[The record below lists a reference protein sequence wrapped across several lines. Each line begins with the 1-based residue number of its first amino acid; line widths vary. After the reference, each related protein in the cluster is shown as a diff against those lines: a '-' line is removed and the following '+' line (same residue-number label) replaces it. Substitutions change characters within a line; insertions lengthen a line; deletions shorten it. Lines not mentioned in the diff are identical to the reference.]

1 MRKVRSDK
9 YLLAV
14 LFAVLVFGVNSNCQV
29 HRISA
34 GFNFASGVEFNHGET
49 GNPGLTF
56 KTWIAVNKPSTLHIV
71 PSVTAY
77 NRYKLETGY
86 SIMTNYMFQGDL
98 DLQFTFFQEGTVK
111 AVALAGGN
119 YTYLSS
125 YYEPLSTN
133 ANETITDE
141 KDYAFGGNLGAG
153 LELQMAPKWDFNVS
167 VKYLFSKYPQFIVS
181 AQAVYFFKVRRKA
194 YRR

>member
-1 MRKVRSDK
+1 MRKFGLDK

-14 LFAVLVFGVNSNCQV
+14 LLSVLVFGVDSNCQV

-56 KTWIAVNKPSTLHIV
+56 KTWIAVNKPSTLHVI

-86 SIMTNYMFQGDL
+86 SIMTNNMFQGDL

-111 AVALAGGN
+111 AVAFGGGN

-125 YYEPLSTN
+125 YYESLSEN
-133 ANETITDE
+133 GNEAIGDE
-141 KDYAFGGNLGAG
+141 KDYAFGGNIGAG

-167 VKYLFSKYPQFIVS
+167 AKYLFSKYPQFIIS
-181 AQAVYFFKVRRKA
+181 AQVVYFFKVRRKA

>member
-1 MRKVRSDK
+1 MDK

-14 LFAVLVFGVNSNCQV
+14 LFSVLVFGVDSIGQV
-29 HRISA
+29 HRVSA

-56 KTWIAVNKPSTLHIV
+56 KTWIAINKPSTLHIV

-86 SIMTNYMFQGDL
+86 ATMINYMFQGDL

-111 AVALAGGN
+111 AVALGGAN

-125 YYEPLSTN
+125 YYEPTSEN
-133 ANETITDE
+133 ANVNISDA

>member
-1 MRKVRSDK
+1 M
-9 YLLAV
+9 LLS
-14 LFAVLVFGVNSNCQV
+14 VLVFGVDSNCQV

-56 KTWIAVNKPSTLHIV
+56 KTWIAVNKPSTLHVV
-71 PSVTAY
+71 PSLTAY

-86 SIMTNYMFQGDL
+86 SIMTNYMFQGDI

-111 AVALAGGN
+111 AVAFGGGN

-125 YYEPLSTN
+125 YYESLSEN
-133 ANETITDE
+133 GNEAIGDE
-141 KDYAFGGNLGAG
+141 KDYAFGGNIGAG

-167 VKYLFSKYPQFIVS
+167 AKYLFSKYPQFIIS
-181 AQAVYFFKVRRKA
+181 AQVVYFFKVRRKA

>member
-1 MRKVRSDK
+1 MKKVRSDK
-9 YLLAV
+9 YLITV
-14 LFAVLVFGVNSNCQV
+14 LFSVLVFGVDSNCQV

-49 GNPGLTF
+49 GNPGITF
-56 KTWIAVNKPSTLHIV
+56 KTWIALNAPSTLHLV

-86 SIMTNYMFQGDL
+86 AIMTNYMFQGDL
-98 DLQFTFFQEGTVK
+98 DLHYTFFQEGTVK
-111 AVALAGGN
+111 AVALGGGN

-125 YYEPLSTN
+125 YYEALGEIGNDAIS
-133 ANETITDE
+133 DQ
-141 KDYAFGGNLGAG
+141 KDYAFGGNIGAG

-167 VKYLFSKYPQFIVS
+167 AKYLFSKYPQFIIS

>member
-1 MRKVRSDK
+1 MRKFGLDK

-14 LFAVLVFGVNSNCQV
+14 LLSVLVFGVDSNCQV
-29 HRISA
+29 HRISG

-56 KTWIAVNKPSTLHIV
+56 KTWIAVNKPSTLHVV
-71 PSVTAY
+71 PSVTVY

-86 SIMTNYMFQGDL
+86 SIMINGMFQGDI

-111 AVALAGGN
+111 AVAFGGGN

-125 YYEPLSTN
+125 YYESLSEN
-133 ANETITDE
+133 GNEAIGDE
-141 KDYAFGGNLGAG
+141 KDYAFGGNIGAG

-167 VKYLFSKYPQFIVS
+167 AKYLFSKYPQFIIS
-181 AQAVYFFKVRRKA
+181 AQVVYFFKVRRKA

>member
-1 MRKVRSDK
+1 VRKFGLDK
-9 YLLAV
+9 YLWAV
-14 LFAVLVFGVNSNCQV
+14 LLSVLVFGVDSNCQV

-56 KTWIAVNKPSTLHIV
+56 KTWIAVNKPSTLHVV

-86 SIMTNYMFQGDL
+86 SIMTNYMFQGDI

-111 AVALAGGN
+111 AVAFGGGN

-125 YYEPLSTN
+125 YYESLSEN
-133 ANETITDE
+133 GNEAIGDE
-141 KDYAFGGNLGAG
+141 KDYAFGGNIGAG

-167 VKYLFSKYPQFIVS
+167 AKYLFSKYPQFIIS
-181 AQAVYFFKVRRKA
+181 AQVVYFFKVRRKA

>member
-1 MRKVRSDK
+1 VKKIRSVK

-14 LFAVLVFGVNSNCQV
+14 LFTVLVFGVDSICQV
-29 HRISA
+29 HRVSA

-56 KTWIAVNKPSTLHIV
+56 KTWIAINKPSTLHIV

-86 SIMTNYMFQGDL
+86 AIMTNYMYQGDI

-111 AVALAGGN
+111 AVAFGGGN

-125 YYEPLSTN
+125 YYESLSKN
-133 ANETITDE
+133 GNEAITDE
-141 KDYAFGGNLGAG
+141 TDYAFGGNIGAG

-167 VKYLFSKYPQFIVS
+167 TKYLFSKYPQFIIS
-181 AQAVYFFKVRRKA
+181 AQVVYFFKVRRKA

>member
-1 MRKVRSDK
+1 MRKIRSVK

-14 LFAVLVFGVNSNCQV
+14 LITVLVFGVDSICQV

-34 GFNFASGVEFNHGET
+34 GFNFASGAEFNHGET
-49 GNPGLTF
+49 GNPGLTV

-71 PSVTAY
+71 PSLTAY

-86 SIMTNYMFQGDL
+86 SILTNYMFQGDL
-98 DLQFTFFQEGTVK
+98 DLQYTFFQEGTVK
-111 AVALAGGN
+111 AVALGGGN
-119 YTYLSS
+119 ITYLSS
-125 YYEPLSTN
+125 YYQPLGEN
-133 ANETITDE
+133 ANKTITDE
-141 KDYAFGGNLGAG
+141 TEYAFGGNIGAG
-153 LELQMAPKWDFNVS
+153 LELKMAPKWDFNIS
-167 VKYLFSKYPQFIVS
+167 AKYLFSKYPQFIIT

>member
-1 MRKVRSDK
+1 VRKFGLDK

-14 LFAVLVFGVNSNCQV
+14 LLSVLVFGVDSNCQV

-56 KTWIAVNKPSTLHIV
+56 KTWIAVNKPSTLHVI

-86 SIMTNYMFQGDL
+86 SIMTNNMFQGDL

-111 AVALAGGN
+111 AVAFGGGN

-125 YYEPLSTN
+125 YYESLSEN
-133 ANETITDE
+133 GNEAIGDE
-141 KDYAFGGNLGAG
+141 KDYAFGGNIGAG

-167 VKYLFSKYPQFIVS
+167 AKYLFSKYPQFIIS
-181 AQAVYFFKVRRKA
+181 AQVVYFFKVRRKA

>member
-1 MRKVRSDK
+1 MRKFRLDK
-9 YLLAV
+9 YLWAV
-14 LFAVLVFGVNSNCQV
+14 LFSVLVFGVDSNCQV

-56 KTWIAVNKPSTLHIV
+56 KTWIAVNKPSTLHVV
-71 PSVTAY
+71 PSLTAY

-86 SIMTNYMFQGDL
+86 SIMINSMFQADI
-98 DLQFTFFQEGTVK
+98 DLQFIFFQEGTVK
-111 AVALAGGN
+111 AVAFGGGN

-125 YYEPLSTN
+125 YYESLSEN
-133 ANETITDE
+133 GNEAIGDE
-141 KDYAFGGNLGAG
+141 KDYAFGGNIGAG

-167 VKYLFSKYPQFIVS
+167 AKYLFSKYPQFIIS
-181 AQAVYFFKVRRKA
+181 AQVVYFFKVRRKA

>member
-1 MRKVRSDK
+1 
-9 YLLAV
+9 
-14 LFAVLVFGVNSNCQV
+14 
-29 HRISA
+29 
-34 GFNFASGVEFNHGET
+34 
-49 GNPGLTF
+49 
-56 KTWIAVNKPSTLHIV
+56 
-71 PSVTAY
+71 
-77 NRYKLETGY
+77 
-86 SIMTNYMFQGDL
+86 MTNYMFQGDL

-111 AVALAGGN
+111 AVGLAGGN

-181 AQAVYFFKVRRKA
+181 AQAVCFFKVRRKA